1 MLNLLFPGGKL
12 KLVLI
17 VGVLALA
24 FFGYR
29 YVTNLQQSVISLS
42 ETIVQQ
48 KTALDTT
55 NATLDRVLEEAEEN
69 ARLRKDLQDRLST
82 TANDLDVLRKK
93 LADHDLTYLSN
104 EKPGL
109 IEKRINDATKN
120 VFDSIEQLTLPK

>member
-12 KLVLI
+12 KLALI

-29 YVTNLQQSVISLS
+29 YVTNLQQSVITLS
-42 ETIVQQ
+42 ETVVQQ

-55 NATLDRVLEEAEEN
+55 NATLDRVREEAEES

-82 TANDLDVLRKK
+82 TTNDLDILRKK

>member
-82 TANDLDVLRKK
+82 TTNDLDVLRKK

-120 VFDSIEQLTLPK
+120 IFDSIEQLTLPK